1 MEVTSV
7 VPEPAKKRCAVCERV
22 AKETD
27 YCSYHEKAFSRLKI
41 AFKKWKEAYAN
52 MSWERYLER
61 ILELEETGD
70 WARQVAKHQLKAT
83 TVSAHPD

>member
-7 VPEPAKKRCAVCERV
+7 VPDSGKKRCALCERI
-22 AKETD
+22 ASEAE
-27 YCSYHEKAFSRLKI
+27 YCSYHEKAFSRLKL
-41 AFKKWKEAYAN
+41 AFKKWNEAYAN

-83 TVSAHPD
+83 TG